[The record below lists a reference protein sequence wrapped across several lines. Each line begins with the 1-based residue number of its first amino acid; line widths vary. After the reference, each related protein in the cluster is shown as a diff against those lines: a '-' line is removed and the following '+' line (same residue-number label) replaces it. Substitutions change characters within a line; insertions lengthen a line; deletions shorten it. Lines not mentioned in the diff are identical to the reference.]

1 MKRKVLTYTVV
12 FKSFFEPNRKPCYPA
27 GNHAAGK
34 SVYGASLLITKQKQG
49 KVLTVLP
56 TIIILIISQMIG
68 GSFAELV
75 IISCNRHAHINADN
89 KYLFSTK

>member
-49 KVLTVLP
+49 KVLLCH
-56 TIIILIISQMIG
+56 LQ
-68 GSFAELV
+68 
-75 IISCNRHAHINADN
+75 
-89 KYLFSTK
+89 